1 MNNVDLKRMNVN
13 RFCKCIIVTIL
24 LALLVSCSKEKLDG
38 VSTDFDKKTSSYKHI
53 NNGGIKDNENLPYNI
68 DAITGATMT
77 IEGAGVYNS
86 IPLSVRE
93 IENTTNGQVKGKYR
107 DKNGVFYY
115 EGLDLYYL
123 LYDMKDGD
131 NGIKLTDKSYK
142 VILKNSN
149 RESISEFT
157 LEEVKKAHDD
167 KRPILL
173 AYGVGDNDEEVI
185 APFVYDG
192 KEKGSHSL
200 GYVDKLKNEDGCIKL
215 VYDVDTY
222 GKNNYKEFAN
232 VAYVYVAEEKEPGF
246 KHVNNTVNPL
256 YNDSKYTDYIIT
268 FRGSEL
274 KNEITMTVKDIEN
287 VVKYDNKNQVVKNGM
302 GVRDEYSLANNAY
315 WYVNTYEGVDLY
327 KYLMYLGMEDAKTMG
342 LKKARTT
349 LVKFIAADGAESN
362 ETFSIDTL
370 SYPDAF
376 GFYKKNSNDKN
387 DGTYI
392 STNEDLVK
400 LGYPVLL
407 AYGVNYYPYTITK
420 ADEAYVSGLS
430 NSGGPMHVVFGKTQY
445 NHPNGS
451 NQIQYLD
458 TVVVGDD
465 ILYNTH
471 TYTDDENIKKYK
483 DDTLKIV
490 IKNEKDEIINEK
502 VVSVEE
508 IENLVYGENV
518 SKQEKKLYKVKD
530 HYETSLNG
538 NVESHIYEG
547 VDLNNFLLEYI
558 KLTGLNGNIEF
569 KNQNEEII
577 VSLDSLF
584 EEGYNNS
591 LKRGNIR
598 PIIAFAK
605 NGKALVKNENSD
617 GYVDYISLKAE
628 TNENSKYEV
637 KNSGGPLTI
646 LLPSADK
653 ENYNGKHLYNVD
665 TIVIKLDVDKYSH
678 IYNDEDNLKNNKI
691 LFTGPGLEKEV
702 YLTVADIEEMQTK
715 IKTMILNIQE
725 KDNGGS
731 KTYADRYRGMPLYD
745 LFKII
750 GIKNNAADV
759 TIEGASGKSI
769 TVPLN
774 RIKNKY
780 EFIKGEIEV
789 AMLAFGKRP
798 DDEEGDMTSNEFASN
813 GKALT
818 LKDGGPIKFIIPFED
833 VDSTN
838 ADFFVEN
845 VTKVYVAANE
855 IDTWS
860 HSMSDVYSEFL
871 DDTFTMVIKNDTDE
885 IEKVWT
891 LKELEE
897 MKDLIV
903 RDKYFVLNIGD
914 AEGIDIWK
922 LVKKNYDIKNENLVS
937 VIFYAEDGYKN
948 DVLSVVGINAL
959 ENGVEFDGEDKK
971 VLLSYAINGYPL
983 VNDENHEGYTG
994 LAKNTDGP
1002 MRLIV
1007 ENVQGASVKKCN
1019 KVVVTVSDETLK
1031 K

>member
-1 MNNVDLKRMNVN
+1 MY
-13 RFCKCIIVTIL
+13 
-24 LALLVSCSKEKLDG
+24 KL
-38 VSTDFDKKTSSYKHI
+38 
-53 NNGGIKDNENLPYNI
+53 
-68 DAITGATMT
+68 
-77 IEGAGVYNS
+77 
-86 IPLSVRE
+86 
-93 IENTTNGQVKGKYR
+93 
-107 DKNGVFYY
+107 
-115 EGLDLYYL
+115 
-123 LYDMKDGD
+123 
-131 NGIKLTDKSYK
+131 
-142 VILKNSN
+142 
-149 RESISEFT
+149 
-157 LEEVKKAHDD
+157 
-167 KRPILL
+167 
-173 AYGVGDNDEEVI
+173 
-185 APFVYDG
+185 
-192 KEKGSHSL
+192 
-200 GYVDKLKNEDGCIKL
+200 
-215 VYDVDTY
+215 
-222 GKNNYKEFAN
+222 
-232 VAYVYVAEEKEPGF
+232 
-246 KHVNNTVNPL
+246 
-256 YNDSKYTDYIIT
+256 
-268 FRGSEL
+268 
-274 KNEITMTVKDIEN
+274 
-287 VVKYDNKNQVVKNGM
+287 
-302 GVRDEYSLANNAY
+302 
-315 WYVNTYEGVDLY
+315 
-327 KYLMYLGMEDAKTMG
+327 
-342 LKKARTT
+342 
-349 LVKFIAADGAESN
+349 
-362 ETFSIDTL
+362 
-370 SYPDAF
+370 
-376 GFYKKNSNDKN
+376 
-387 DGTYI
+387 
-392 STNEDLVK
+392 
-400 LGYPVLL
+400 
-407 AYGVNYYPYTITK
+407 
-420 ADEAYVSGLS
+420 
-430 NSGGPMHVVFGKTQY
+430 
-445 NHPNGS
+445 
-451 NQIQYLD
+451 
-458 TVVVGDD
+458 
-465 ILYNTH
+465 
-471 TYTDDENIKKYK
+471 
-483 DDTLKIV
+483 
-490 IKNEKDEIINEK
+490 
-502 VVSVEE
+502 
-508 IENLVYGENV
+508 
-518 SKQEKKLYKVKD
+518 KD

-605 NGKALVKNENSD
+605 NGKALVKDKNAE
-617 GYVDYISLKAE
+617 GYVDYIYLRPE

-646 LLPSADK
+646 ILPSIDR

-678 IYNDEDNLKNNKI
+678 IYNDADNLKNNKI

-715 IKTMILNIQE
+715 IKTMVFNIKE
-725 KDNGGS
+725 KDNGGI
-731 KTYADRYRGMPLYD
+731 KTYTDRYRGMPLYD

-759 TIEGASGKSI
+759 TIEGASDKSI
-769 TVPLN
+769 TVPLS
-774 RIKNKY
+774 RTKNKY
-780 EFIKGEIEV
+780 EFVEDEIEV

-798 DDEEGDMTSNEFASN
+798 DDEEGDMVSSEFVSN

-838 ADFFVEN
+838 ADLFVEN

-855 IDTWS
+855 ISTWS

-871 DDTFTMVIKNDTDE
+871 DDTFTLVIKNDTDE
-885 IEKVWT
+885 IETVWT

-1019 KVVVTVSDETLK
+1019 KVVVTVSDDTLK
-1031 K
+1031 R

>member
-1 MNNVDLKRMNVN
+1 MKPMNVKKILIS
-13 RFCKCIIVTIL
+13 FLMLMIFILTSCKDENLPEVNF
-24 LALLVSCSKEKLDG
+24 S
-38 VSTDFDKKTSSYKHI
+38 FDKKTSIYKHI
-53 NNGGIKDNENLPYNI
+53 NNGGVTTDKNIPYNI

-77 IEGAGVYNS
+77 VEGAGVVTS

-93 IENTTNGQVKGKYR
+93 IENNVNGQARGLYQ
-107 DKNGVFYY
+107 DKNGVYNY

-123 LYDMKDGD
+123 LNDMKEGD
-131 NGIKLTDKSYK
+131 NGIRLTDKSYK
-142 VILKNSN
+142 VLLKNSN
-149 RESISEFT
+149 RETISEFT
-157 LEEVKKAHDD
+157 LEDVKKAHDEN
-167 KRPILL
+167 RPILL
-173 AYGVGDNDEEVI
+173 AYGIADKEEDVI

-200 GYVDKLKNEDGCIKL
+200 GYIDKLKNEDGCIKL
-215 VYDVDTY
+215 VYDVHKY
-222 GKNNYKEFAN
+222 GKNNYKTFVN

-246 KHVNNTVNPL
+246 KHTDNEVNPL

-287 VVKYDNKNQVVKNGM
+287 VVKYDNKKEVVKNGM

-327 KYLMYLGMEDAKTMG
+327 KYLMYLGMDDAKTMG

-349 LVKFIAADGAESN
+349 LVKFLAADGAESN

-392 STNEDLVK
+392 SSNEDLVK

-420 ADEAYVSGLS
+420 ADPAYVSGLS
-430 NSGGPMHVVFGKTQY
+430 NSGGPVHVVFGKTQY

-471 TYTDDENIKKYK
+471 TYTDDINIKKYK
-483 DDTLKIV
+483 DDVLKVI
-490 IKNEKDEIINEK
+490 IKNENDEVINEK
-502 VVSVEE
+502 NISVEE
-508 IENLVYGENV
+508 IENLIYGENV
-518 SKQEKKLYKVKD
+518 SKQDKKLYKVKD
-530 HYETSLNG
+530 HYETNEDG
-538 NVESHIYEG
+538 KIESNIYEG
-547 VDLNNFLLEYI
+547 VDLSNFLLEYI
-558 KLTGLNGNIEF
+558 KLTGLTGKITF
-569 KNQNEEII
+569 KNKNEEVEIN
-577 VSLDSLF
+577 LQSLF
-584 EEGYNNS
+584 DGNGYNNS
-591 LKRGNIR
+591 LKRNGLK
-598 PIIAFAK
+598 PILAFAK
-605 NGKALVKNENSD
+605 NGRALVEDKGEY
-617 GYVDYISLKAE
+617 GYVNHLYLKPISD
-628 TNENSKYEV
+628 ENKIYKVE
-637 KNSGGPLTI
+637 NFGGPLSVI
-646 LLPSADK
+646 IPSND
-653 ENYNGKHLYNVD
+653 EDSYNGKYLYNLD
-665 TIVIKLDVDKYSH
+665 TITIKLDIDKYTH
-678 IYNDEDNLKNNKI
+678 LYKDVDNLKNNKI
-691 LFTGPGLEKEV
+691 IFTGPGLEKEMT
-702 YLTVADIEEMQTK
+702 LTVAQIEEMQTK

-725 KDNGGS
+725 KDNGGI
-731 KTYADRYRGMPLYD
+731 KIYADRYRGMPLYD

-759 TIEGASGKSI
+759 TIEGTNGKSI

-798 DDEEGDMTSNEFASN
+798 DDEVGNMSDEEFVYN
-813 GKALT
+813 GEALT
-818 LKDGGPIKFIIPFED
+818 LQNGGPIKFIIPT
-833 VDSTN
+833 DSAFQTTGETN
-838 ADFFVEN
+838 ADLFVDN
-845 VTKVYVAANE
+845 VTRVYVSANE

-860 HSMSDVYSEFL
+860 HSMSDVYNEFL
-871 DDTFTMVIKNDTDE
+871 DDTFTVVIKNDTDE
-885 IEKVWT
+885 MEIVYT

-897 MKDLIV
+897 MKDLII
-903 RDKYFVLNIGD
+903 RDKYFVLSIGD
-914 AEGIDIWK
+914 AEGIDVWK
-922 LVKKNYDIKNENLVS
+922 LVKKNYDVNNENLVS

-971 VLLSYAINGYPL
+971 VLLAYAINGYPL
-983 VNDENHEGYTG
+983 VDNENHEGYTG

-1019 KVVVTVSDETLK
+1019 KVVVTVSDEVLK

>member
-1 MNNVDLKRMNVN
+1 M
-13 RFCKCIIVTIL
+13 
-24 LALLVSCSKEKLDG
+24 
-38 VSTDFDKKTSSYKHI
+38 
-53 NNGGIKDNENLPYNI
+53 
-68 DAITGATMT
+68 
-77 IEGAGVYNS
+77 
-86 IPLSVRE
+86 
-93 IENTTNGQVKGKYR
+93 
-107 DKNGVFYY
+107 
-115 EGLDLYYL
+115 
-123 LYDMKDGD
+123 
-131 NGIKLTDKSYK
+131 
-142 VILKNSN
+142 
-149 RESISEFT
+149 
-157 LEEVKKAHDD
+157 
-167 KRPILL
+167 
-173 AYGVGDNDEEVI
+173 
-185 APFVYDG
+185 
-192 KEKGSHSL
+192 
-200 GYVDKLKNEDGCIKL
+200 YVDKLKNEDGCIKL

-458 TVVVGDD
+458 TVVVGED

-518 SKQEKKLYKVKD
+518 SKQDKKLYKLKD
-530 HYETSLNG
+530 HYETSANG

-558 KLTGLNGNIEF
+558 KLTGLNGSIEF
-569 KNQNEEII
+569 KSQNEEVK

-584 EEGYNNS
+584 KEGYNNV

-617 GYVDYISLKAE
+617 GYVDYIGLKAE

-637 KNSGGPLTI
+637 KNFGGPLTI
-646 LLPSADK
+646 ILPSADK

-702 YLTVADIEEMQTK
+702 YLTVTDIEEMQTK

-725 KDNGGS
+725 NDNGGS

-838 ADFFVEN
+838 AVFFVEN